1 MSKLKPTKDD
11 IIDNAIMNI
20 DNGKDFCE
28 QILNLYDSAFDMGME
43 SVTPQWQPIETAPR
57 DGTHILGYWKTMRIT
72 DYPAV
77 LYKDDCFLNPN
88 AFSFVGKVELE
99 EVFPTRWMPVPTPPK
114 EQP

>member
-1 MSKLKPTKDD
+1 MSDIPEKIYLPSNFAGYIGKLNNDFSKSVLADD
-11 IIDNAIMNI
+11 I
-20 DNGKDFCE
+20 E
-28 QILNLYDSAFDMGME
+28 YTR
-43 SVTPQWQPIETAPR
+43 TPQWQPIETAPR

-99 EVFPTRWMPVPTPPK
+99 EVFPTHWMPVPTPPK